1 VLLDLSL
8 LPAGKYAVKL
18 AVGNYPTA
26 VASRVIEL
34 K

>member
-18 AVGNYPTA
+18 EVGNDAA
-26 VASRVIEL
+26 VASQTIEVR
-34 K
+34 